1 MSCPSCHQEPSFLR
15 VAFTSQGVSFVKSI
29 KGYSRCE
36 HCGQLLKLS
45 NLRLSVI
52 AQTIAGVTAVGLYA
66 LLFRSIGLWIGFTN
80 AAILF
85 FPYLLITG
93 VTTSYIT
100 TTKFGKFIVVTGQ
113 EETSHN
119 ATENAT

>member
-1 MSCPSCHQEPSFLR
+1 MSCPSCHQKPSFLR

-52 AQTIAGVTAVGLYA
+52 AQTIAGVASVGLYA

-85 FPYLLITG
+85 FPYLLIAG
-93 VTTSYIT
+93 VTTTYIT
-100 TTKFGKFIVVTGQ
+100 TAKFGAFIVVSEE
-113 EETSHN
+113 EETNHRTSKN
-119 ATENAT
+119 VI